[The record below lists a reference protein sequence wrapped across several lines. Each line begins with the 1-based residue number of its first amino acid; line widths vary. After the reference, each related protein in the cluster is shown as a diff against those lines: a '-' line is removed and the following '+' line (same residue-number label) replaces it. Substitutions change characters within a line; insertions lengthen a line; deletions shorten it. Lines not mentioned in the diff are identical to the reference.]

1 MAKQGKAKEGMPSTQ
16 PFVYQLTVS
25 ENNTQIRSIV
35 IPWNT
40 TMTMAQN
47 IVLKLQYRNT
57 FIDATVEE
65 DTELETNGGCRNRTR
80 SMPPL
85 SLKVGN
91 LLPEHGYLK
100 DLTQKLQDRR
110 AKIPEPFTE
119 PFSKIPNLDCFS
131 HAIDLPSCGEKGG
144 GYQKLRDCGSPASVS
159 TCVES
164 DLTPECPPSPKSFQL
179 LPSPGT
185 LGHPEVCRR
194 PCMHFQLG
202 HCVNGTACNFCHAV
216 HPEKS
221 AKLDKRQRMLLQGM
235 NNQEFTQMVLQ
246 FLHQRLENSGGS
258 TKVAAQDLVQCLE
271 QKAADIPCPELP
283 ELWLKF
289 SERDSKNLHKTFTR
303 MNISN
308 LIGVLTHKIS
318 KSVDEDRFVEAI
330 SCAMEKVRWHFL
342 NEED

>member
-1 MAKQGKAKEGMPSTQ
+1 
-16 PFVYQLTVS
+16 
-25 ENNTQIRSIV
+25 
-35 IPWNT
+35 
-40 TMTMAQN
+40 MTMAQN

-65 DTELETNGGCRNRTR
+65 DTELETNGGSRNRTR

-100 DLTQKLQDRR
+100 DLTQKLQ
-110 AKIPEPFTE
+110 
-119 PFSKIPNLDCFS
+119 
-131 HAIDLPSCGEKGG
+131 
-144 GYQKLRDCGSPASVS
+144 DCGSPASVS

-246 FLHQRLENSGGS
+246 FLHQRLENSGDS

-271 QKAADIPCPELP
+271 QKAGDIPCPELP
-283 ELWLKF
+283 E
-289 SERDSKNLHKTFTR
+289 RDSKNLQKTFTR